1 MEGEILGVK
10 NILQRRFIKIFGA
23 VIILI
28 AGLWLVEFASAWL
41 DWRPTAIV
49 IDAETGKPVEGA
61 IALAQ
66 WFRAGGG
73 GMFEGGVDVLDKAV
87 ETYSDKEGKIYIR
100 GSWGMHIFSSSPRL
114 TVYKPGYV
122 LWDSRRLCPTDMPRT
137 DFDEN
142 HRTVKLLNFD
152 IEAVRWVKEYPNRGR
167 GLPRSMQNLFFSSCY
182 DSGIGRKY
190 SRNEIKF
197 QDIFDKYELPL
208 INAEEMIRRKRGK

>member
-1 MEGEILGVK
+1 MK

-73 GMFEGGVDVLDKAV
+73 GMFEGGVDVLAKAV

-100 GSWGMHIFSSSPRL
+100 GSWGLHIFSSSPRL
-114 TVYKPGYV
+114 TIYKPGYV
-122 LWDSRRLCPTDMPRT
+122 LWDCRRICPTNMPRT

-152 IEAVRWVKEYPNRGR
+152 TETSTWVEKYSKLGF
-167 GLPRSMQNLFFSSCY
+167 GSGPRNMQDMFFSSCY
-182 DSGIGRKY
+182 DGGGIADKY
-190 SRNEIKF
+190 PNKEIKF
-197 QDIFDKYELPL
+197 QDIFRKYELPFVKQEDKE
-208 INAEEMIRRKRGK
+208 AREKKK